1 MLFNSYEFI
10 LCYLPVTVLVFFIL
24 GKYSKQVA
32 TGWIVF
38 ASFSFYGYWDIKYI
52 PLLAMSIVFNY
63 IVGKSIEHKYHKKIF
78 LWFGIILDVSLLGYF
93 KYTDFFLQTIYGIGG
108 VDCYDLPHIVLPL
121 GISFFTFTQ
130 IAYLVD
136 AYRGETRNQSFLT
149 YCEFVTIFPHLIA
162 GPIINHKKMLPQFL
176 ADKTFSVNYRN
187 IGLGLSLFSMGLAK
201 KVLIADAL
209 APWVNSVFS
218 NVHEINCVEAWIGAL
233 SYTLQLYFDFS
244 GYSEMAIGLG
254 LMVNL
259 TIPQNFNSP
268 YQATSIIDFW
278 RRWHMTLGI
287 WVRDYLY
294 IPLGG
299 NRFGELTKMRNL
311 FASMLIIGLWHGAGW
326 SYVFW
331 GGTHGVLLIINHQ
344 WRRLKFALPNR
355 INWLLTFLCV
365 TICWVFFRADSLYE
379 GLLVFKS
386 MLDISSF
393 ALPNN
398 AWYIDRFAE
407 YGFSF
412 DTWHIK
418 ASLGRC
424 FISLVVLM
432 LLVVKVKNPVA
443 FMEEIKPSYKLLI
456 FTNILFLVC
465 LYYIGARGTGEFLY
479 FQF

>member
-1 MLFNSYEFI
+1 M
-10 LCYLPVTVLVFFIL
+10 
-24 GKYSKQVA
+24 
-32 TGWIVF
+32 
-38 ASFSFYGYWDIKYI
+38 
-52 PLLAMSIVFNY
+52 
-63 IVGKSIEHKYHKKIF
+63 
-78 LWFGIILDVSLLGYF
+78 
-93 KYTDFFLQTIYGIGG
+93 
-108 VDCYDLPHIVLPL
+108 
-121 GISFFTFTQ
+121 
-130 IAYLVD
+130 
-136 AYRGETRNQSFLT
+136 
-149 YCEFVTIFPHLIA
+149 TIFPHLIA

-176 ADKTFSVNYRN
+176 ADKTFSINYRN

-331 GGTHGVLLIINHQ
+331 G
-344 WRRLKFALPNR
+344 
-355 INWLLTFLCV
+355 
-365 TICWVFFRADSLYE
+365 
-379 GLLVFKS
+379 
-386 MLDISSF
+386 
-393 ALPNN
+393 
-398 AWYIDRFAE
+398 
-407 YGFSF
+407 
-412 DTWHIK
+412 DTWRFTDNKSPMEAFKI
-418 ASLGRC
+418 C
-424 FISLVVLM
+424 F
-432 LLVVKVKNPVA
+432 A
-443 FMEEIKPSYKLLI
+443 
-456 FTNILFLVC
+456 
-465 LYYIGARGTGEFLY
+465 
-479 FQF
+479 Q